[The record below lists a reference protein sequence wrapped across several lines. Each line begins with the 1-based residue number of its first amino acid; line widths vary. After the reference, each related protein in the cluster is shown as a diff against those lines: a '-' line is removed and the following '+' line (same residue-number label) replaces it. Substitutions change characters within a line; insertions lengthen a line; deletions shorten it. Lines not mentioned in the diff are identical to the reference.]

1 MIVSMTGFG
10 KALGQFGNKK
20 VIIEIKSLNSKQTD
34 LNVRMPSLYKEKE
47 MAIRSLLYDRLERG
61 KIECN
66 IYVENNGAES
76 NHAINRGL
84 ALNYY
89 QNLKSIAEEVG
100 ESSGQLLDSVLR
112 LPEVVRAER
121 EELEEKE
128 YEFVLGLVIEA
139 CDKLMEFR
147 SQEGDKLKTEFE
159 GRIAGILTH
168 FETVKA
174 HEKERVD
181 SVRYRITKNLEE
193 WVDGDK
199 LDTSRLEQEL
209 IYYIEK
215 LDITEEKVRLKAH
228 CEYFLETLDAPKSQG
243 KKLGFIGQEIGREIN
258 TIGSKAY
265 HAPIQKAVVQMKDEL
280 EKIKEQVLN
289 VL

>member
-20 VIIEIKSLNSKQTD
+20 VIVEIKSLNSKQTD
-34 LNVRMPSLYKEKE
+34 LNARMPALYKEKE

-76 NHAINRGL
+76 NYAINRGL

-89 QNLKSIAEEVG
+89 KNLKSLAEEVN
-100 ESSGQLLDSVLR
+100 EPTDQLLDAVLR

-121 EELEEKE
+121 EELEEKA
-128 YEFVLGLVIEA
+128 YEFVSGLVAEA
-139 CDKLMEFR
+139 CDKLVEFR
-147 SQEGDKLKTEFE
+147 AQEGAKLKTEFE
-159 GRIAGILTH
+159 GRVKGILTH

-174 HEKERVD
+174 HEEERVEG
-181 SVRYRITKNLEE
+181 VRQRITKNLDE
-193 WVDGDK
+193 WVDGEK
-199 LDTSRLEQEL
+199 LDASRLEQEL

>member
-10 KALGQFGNKK
+10 KATSQFGNKK
-20 VIIEIKSLNSKQTD
+20 VIVEIKSLNSKQTD

-47 MAIRSLLYDRLERG
+47 MAIRSMLYDRLGRG

-76 NHAINRGL
+76 SYAINKGL
-84 ALNYY
+84 AVNYY
-89 QNLKSIAEEVG
+89 NNLKSLANEVG
-100 ESSGQLLDSVLR
+100 ETNDQLLDAVLR
-112 LPEVVRAER
+112 LPEVVKAER
-121 EELEEKE
+121 EELNPNE
-128 YEFVLGLVIEA
+128 YTFLAGLITKA
-139 CDKLMEFR
+139 ADSLMDFR
-147 SQEGDKLKTEFE
+147 AQEGAKLKADFE
-159 GRIAGILTH
+159 TRIQGILTH
-168 FETVKA
+168 FETVKS
-174 HEKERVD
+174 HESERVD
-181 SVRYRITKNLEE
+181 GIRQRITKNLDE
-193 WVDGDK
+193 WVDGEKIDAG
-199 LDTSRLEQEL
+199 RLEQEL

-228 CEYFLETLDAPKSQG
+228 CEYFIETLNADSSQG